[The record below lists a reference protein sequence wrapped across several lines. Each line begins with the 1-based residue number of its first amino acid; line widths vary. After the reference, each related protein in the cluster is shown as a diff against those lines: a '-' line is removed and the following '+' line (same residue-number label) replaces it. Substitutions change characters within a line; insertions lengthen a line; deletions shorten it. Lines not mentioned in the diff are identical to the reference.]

1 MVVVKMSDN
10 LFLEVQPEVFK
21 QVPRLKDGFLLTL
34 NDGSN
39 QFSSAEGCCMIGDRF
54 LLVSTQ
60 HYIPAYDL
68 TIPCEEATVKTSE
81 YDTTFI
87 NGHLVLEVTPSNQ
100 TIRLKNESG
109 ILDSNVQVY
118 FDSSDAS

>member
-1 MVVVKMSDN
+1 MSDN

-109 ILDSNVQVY
+109 ILDSNIQVY

>member
-39 QFSSAEGCCMIGDRF
+39 QFSFSRGM
-54 LLVSTQ
+54 L
-60 HYIPAYDL
+60 YDW
-68 TIPCEEATVKTSE
+68 
-81 YDTTFI
+81 
-87 NGHLVLEVTPSNQ
+87 
-100 TIRLKNESG
+100 
-109 ILDSNVQVY
+109 
-118 FDSSDAS
+118 